1 MKENQSEATLNILV
15 SEAISTAEIEGERLD
30 RNSVR
35 NSLKRHLGL
44 PHNQRE
50 RDQKSE
56 GMASMLLATRTD
68 PNKELDDK
76 TLFGWHRDM
85 LGDGRSLLHK
95 DLLVGEWR
103 NEPMQ
108 IVSGH
113 IGYENIDYE
122 APPPDL
128 VPTLMNEF
136 CDWFNSTDTEV
147 NSNSIY
153 SEYNVGPVRSALA
166 HLWFEVVH
174 PFDDGNGR
182 VGRGIADLALVQDSE
197 KPALFS
203 LSNVI
208 ASHRDDYYE
217 ELGKASKQ
225 LDVTDWVT
233 WYCERAI
240 DAQVEAKNV
249 VHAVLDKTRFWDKV
263 EKMPEGSL
271 NERQEKLIT
280 TLFKYEPAGFTDGIS
295 SKKYMSLSKT
305 SKATATRDLVDLVKK
320 DCLIPMGQGGR
331 STRYQLNLEK
341 YRDKAVKLDDV
352 GGTNISP
359 TSELK
364 L

>member
-1 MKENQSEATLNILV
+1 MSRIIFHSAHKVAIICFKYEVFRIMSNSKWVWQQNNFPNFEFDVSKVRPLIRRYDEASGALYGAHSSMTKENQSEATLNILV

-182 VGRGIADLALVQDSE
+182 VGRGLV
-197 KPALFS
+197 
-203 LSNVI
+203 
-208 ASHRDDYYE
+208 
-217 ELGKASKQ
+217 
-225 LDVTDWVT
+225 
-233 WYCERAI
+233 
-240 DAQVEAKNV
+240 
-249 VHAVLDKTRFWDKV
+249 
-263 EKMPEGSL
+263 
-271 NERQEKLIT
+271 
-280 TLFKYEPAGFTDGIS
+280 
-295 SKKYMSLSKT
+295 
-305 SKATATRDLVDLVKK
+305 
-320 DCLIPMGQGGR
+320 
-331 STRYQLNLEK
+331 
-341 YRDKAVKLDDV
+341 
-352 GGTNISP
+352 
-359 TSELK
+359 
-364 L
+364 